1 MGLVRFV
8 IFALFFYLIYFLVKY
23 IFVKPFKQGYANGGT
38 NGKKGNSPFG
48 RNEEGKVTI
57 SFNPYKKKKDDDHGV
72 GEYID
77 YEEIKD

>member
-1 MGLVRFV
+1 MGLIRFV
-8 IFALFFYLIYFLVKY
+8 IFALFFYLIYFLVKF
-23 IFVKPFKQGYANGGT
+23 IFVKPFKEGYANGG
-38 NGKKGNSPFG
+38 NRSKSPFG

-57 SFNPYKKKKDDDHGV
+57 SFNPNKKRKDDHGV